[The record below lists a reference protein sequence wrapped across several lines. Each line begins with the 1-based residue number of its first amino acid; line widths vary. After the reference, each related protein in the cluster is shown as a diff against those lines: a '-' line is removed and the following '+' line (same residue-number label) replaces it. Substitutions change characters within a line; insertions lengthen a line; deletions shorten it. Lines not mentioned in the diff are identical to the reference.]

1 MNFVV
6 RTACR
11 VIDSNEIAS
20 KGSFRICSVGCGY
33 GRMDTR
39 VVTKIREEFPRLT
52 IRVDINEYSCKRARQ
67 LLQPLENF
75 NADLIVSDMQAMD
88 SILTEPFDYI
98 FMIHSLSLLCEFC

>member
-1 MNFVV
+1 MD
-6 RTACR
+6 R
-11 VIDSNEIAS
+11 VLDLIPIQY
-20 KGSFRICSVGCGY
+20 VG
-33 GRMDTR
+33 
-39 VVTKIREEFPRLT
+39 
-52 IRVDINEYSCKRARQ
+52 VDINEYSCKRARQ